1 MDVLLMAL
9 AGIGVMMMIIGRHI
23 MIRDT
28 GGDLPLV
35 WIVVLRI
42 VPFSE
47 LIYMVRHYAQA
58 KTGGIVSI
66 IGMWLLVPFLGNSIW
81 EQQMAAKATISRFE
95 QQLEDKLSAA
105 DESEISAE
113 MLAELPAEARAQY
126 SRDRVS
132 QLTAKSLKVAQVQER
147 LQQWFA
153 QLQKTRAS
161 LSNDPA
167 EVNRFNAEAA
177 AYASFNAV
185 AKEESAELQA
195 LQANPAAKR

>member
-1 MDVLLMAL
+1 MAL

>member
-1 MDVLLMAL
+1 MVL

-28 GGDLPLV
+28 GGDIPLV

-81 EQQMAAKATISRFE
+81 ERQMAAKASISQFE
-95 QQLEDKLSAA
+95 QKLEDKLSAA
-105 DESEISAE
+105 DESEVDAEALAE
-113 MLAELPAEARAQY
+113 MPAEARAQY
-126 SRDRVS
+126 SRNRVAR
-132 QLTAKSLKVAQVQER
+132 LTAKSLKVAQVQER

-153 QLQKTRAS
+153 QLQTKRSS
-161 LSNDPA
+161 LTSDPA
-167 EVNRFNAEAA
+167 DVNRFNAEAA

-185 AKEESAELQA
+185 AKEEAAELQA
-195 LQANPAAKR
+195 LQAKAAVKPAAKR